1 MLFPFFYVFADN
13 GNQMS
18 VIGFM
23 GRNEDV
29 VVVLAVAE
37 IVARQVMRLDAKVEL
52 GMMEVNG
59 LAVRVVY
66 REVNME
72 GVAMMEDRR
81 FVKGVRNVERCLQT
95 IRRLE
100 LLSQEPLKLHPVDLV
115 FL

>member
-1 MLFPFFYVFADN
+1 
-13 GNQMS
+13 MS

-37 IVARQVMRLDAKVEL
+37 IVARQVMRLEAKVEL
-52 GMMEVNG
+52 GVMEVNG

-72 GVAMMEDRR
+72 GVAMMEDGR
-81 FVKGVRNVERCLQT
+81 FVRGVRNVERCLQT

-100 LLSQEPLKLHPVDLV
+100 KLSQEPLKLHPVDLV